1 MFGSRSISLIYGHRA
16 TSDHNINGHQSR
28 IFGNMGTASF
38 VLIYEIWI
46 LYGIHAGALCLHL
59 ELDMYSS

>member
-1 MFGSRSISLIYGHRA
+1 
-16 TSDHNINGHQSR
+16 
-28 IFGNMGTASF
+28 MGTASF